1 MIKKA
6 YAKINLT
13 IDVLNKR
20 PDGYHNVKMIMQQ
33 IALHDLISVDLEG
46 EDIVISSNCEKVP
59 CNEKNIAY
67 KAAKIMLEKANYQ
80 KGVKIHIEKNIP
92 VCAGL
97 AGGST
102 DGASVICALNEL
114 LELNLDKKELM
125 EIGTNLGADVP
136 FCIMG
141 GTALA
146 EDIGTEL
153 SPLPPFKPYCIL
165 LVKPPIDVSTP
176 WVYKNLILD
185 ECTHPDVD
193 LFINHLKNKEFNNA
207 LEKMGNVLETVTAKE
222 YPIINSIKEKML
234 SLGAQYSMMSGS
246 GPTVFGIFE
255 SEDRAKHAKE
265 IFEKEFDE
273 VIISQ
278 IV

>member
-20 PDGYHNVKMIMQQ
+20 PDNYHNVKMVMQQ
-33 IALHDLISVDLEG
+33 IALHDLISVDLGGEG
-46 EDIVISSNCEKVP
+46 IVISSNCEKVP

-102 DGASVICALNEL
+102 DGAAVICALNEL

-125 EIGTNLGADVP
+125 KIGSNLGADVP

-146 EDIGTEL
+146 ENTGTEL
-153 SPLPPFKPYCIL
+153 SPLPPFKPCCIL

-176 WVYKNLILD
+176 WVYQNLKLD
-185 ECTHPDVD
+185 GCYHPDVD
-193 LFINHLKNKEFNNA
+193 LFIKHLKNKEFDKA
-207 LEKMGNVLETVTAKE
+207 LIQMGNVLETVTANE
-222 YPIINSIKEKML
+222 YPIINNIKEKMI
-234 SLGAQYSMMSGS
+234 SLGAKYSMMSGS

-255 SEDRAKHAKE
+255 SEDIAKE
-265 IFEKEFDE
+265 AEKNFKNEFDE